1 MSHMCIGGRHIITRI
16 FVAFLLRWGLLCP
29 FVAIVGSSC
38 IHAYIF
44 ANLFDVVVGHVLVRS
59 RGRRR
64 RRCYTGASAGR
75 SEGVK
80 EVALVCSPPWL
91 VSVGRRDIVLCRQ
104 GSGS

>member
-1 MSHMCIGGRHIITRI
+1 MHRTPHHYANICGVSVEVGVALPLRCYRWII
-16 FVAFLLRWGLLCP
+16 VH
-29 FVAIVGSSC
+29 SC
-38 IHAYIF
+38 LYIRKII
-44 ANLFDVVVGHVLVRS
+44 FDVVVGHVLVRS
-59 RGRRR
+59 GGRRR